1 VGDLLD
7 FLTIRSAFDGIS
19 GAFFVYPVVPVIVDA
34 TAYFAQAAKEA
45 TVSMVDVMYLSTTTY
60 IEDLCMYIIIFMG
73 QMFS

>member
-1 VGDLLD
+1 MGDLLD

-45 TVSMVDVMYLSTTTY
+45 TVSMVDVMYLSTKSSVASCTT
-60 IEDLCMYIIIFMG
+60 ISFG
-73 QMFS
+73 